1 MRRRPFVVR
10 LLLKTL
16 LTVGIISVVWLRA
29 AAQTKQL
36 AIGDPAPPLYLEK
49 LLQAPPDAKVD
60 WDALKGKVIV
70 LDFWATWCKPCV
82 EAIPHLNQLATDLTD
97 QPVVFISVTDDAV
110 DRAQA
115 FLKTT
120 PMKSWIGIDTN
131 RQNWARF
138 SVSSISHTLIIGPD
152 SKVKAITLPE
162 NVSAQAVR
170 DVLAGKA
177 IALPLKKT
185 GVELDL
191 EWDQNQIEWKDGI
204 KPLFQILIK
213 PVTSEQSATMRS
225 PSGDYLTADG
235 VLLESL
241 LQIAYSTD
249 HFHIDWR
256 LPQST
261 ATYRFAAR
269 VPKGRERHLLPLLQN
284 TLAATFNLKATW
296 QPQEKDVYVLQ
307 VSDNELVARAAAA
320 PNQVSFF
327 RSMRGTGKAQRQ
339 PLAELTGFL
348 TNALRLLVVDETGL
362 SGDYNWELPYQP
374 GQPDVTIRA
383 VRERLGLELVKAR
396 RSVKMLVIE
405 PADAG
410 KTP

>member
-1 MRRRPFVVR
+1 MRRPASATR

-16 LTVGIISVVWLRA
+16 LTVGFISAGWASPV
-29 AAQTKQL
+29 AQTKQL
-36 AIGDPAPPLYLEK
+36 AIGDTPPPLYLEK

-82 EAIPHLNQLATDLTD
+82 EAIPHLNQLAKDLAD

-138 SVSSISHTLIIGPD
+138 SVPSISHTIIIGPD

-177 IALPLKKT
+177 IALPLKEI

-213 PVTSEQSATMRS
+213 PVSSELSGSMRS
-225 PSGDYLTADG
+225 PTGDYLTADG
-235 VLLESL
+235 VLLEVL
-241 LQIAYSTD
+241 LQIAYDTD
-249 HFHIDWR
+249 NFHLDWR
-256 LPQST
+256 LPDSNQ
-261 ATYRFAAR
+261 TYRFAAR
-269 VPKGRERHLLPLLQN
+269 VPKGRESQMLPLLQN

-296 QPQEKDVYVLQ
+296 QPQEKDVYVLR
-307 VSDNELVARAAAA
+307 VSDNELVKRAAAA
-320 PNQVSFF
+320 PNQQSFF
-327 RSMRGTGKAQRQ
+327 QSMRGTGKAQRK
-339 PLAELTGFL
+339 PLADLTGFL
-348 TNALRLLVVDETGL
+348 TNALQLLVVDETGL

-383 VRERLGLELVKAR
+383 VRERLGLEPVKAR
-396 RSVKMLVIE
+396 RFVKMLVVE

>member
-1 MRRRPFVVR
+1 MSKPASTLR
-10 LLLKTL
+10 LLIKTL
-16 LTVGIISVVWLRA
+16 LTVGIISVVWARP
-29 AAQTKQL
+29 AAQTREL
-36 AIGDPAPPLYLEK
+36 AIGDTPPPLHLEK

-60 WDALKGKVIV
+60 WDSLKGKVIV

-82 EAIPHLNQLATDLTD
+82 EAIPHLNQLAKDLAD

-120 PMKSWIGIDTN
+120 PMKSWSGIDTN

-138 SVSSISHTLIIGPD
+138 SVPSIPHTIIIGPD
-152 SKVKAITLPE
+152 GKVKAITLPE

-177 IALPLKKT
+177 IALPPKKT
-185 GVELDL
+185 GDIDLD
-191 EWDQNQIEWKDGI
+191 WDQNQIEWKDGI
-204 KPLFQILIK
+204 KPLFNIIIK
-213 PVTSEQSATMRS
+213 PVSTELSGSKRS
-225 PSGDYLTADG
+225 PTGDYLTADG
-235 VLLESL
+235 VLLEVL

-256 LPQST
+256 LPDST
-261 ATYRFAAR
+261 QTYRFAAR
-269 VPKGRERHLLPLLQN
+269 VPKGRESHLLPLLQN
-284 TLAATFNLKATW
+284 ALAATFNLKATW
-296 QPQEKDVYVLQ
+296 QPQEKDVYVLR
-307 VSDNELVARAAAA
+307 VPPNESARLTAAS
-320 PNQVSFF
+320 PDQKSLFQ
-327 RSMRGTGKAQRQ
+327 SMRGTASAQRR
-339 PLAELTGFL
+339 PLADLTRFL

-362 SGDYNWELPYQP
+362 LGDYNWELPYQP
-374 GQPDVTIRA
+374 GKPDVTIRA

-396 RSVKMLVIE
+396 RSVKMLVVE
-405 PADAG
+405 AADPS

>member
-1 MRRRPFVVR
+1 MSKNASTLR
-10 LLLKTL
+10 LLIRTL
-16 LTVGIISVVWLRA
+16 LTVGIISAVWTRP

-36 AIGDPAPPLYLEK
+36 AIGDTPPPLYLEK

-60 WDALKGKVIV
+60 WDTLKGKVIV

-82 EAIPHLNQLATDLTD
+82 EAIPHLNQLAKDLAD

-138 SVSSISHTLIIGPD
+138 SVPSISHTIIIGPD
-152 SKVKAITLPE
+152 TKVKAITLPE

-185 GVELDL
+185 GDMDL

-204 KPLFQILIK
+204 QPLFDIIIK
-213 PVTSEQSATMRS
+213 PVSIELSGSMRS
-225 PSGDYLTADG
+225 PKGDYITADG

-241 LQIAYSTD
+241 LQIAHSTD

-256 LPQST
+256 LPDST
-261 ATYRFAAR
+261 QTYRFAAR
-269 VPKGRERHLLPLLQN
+269 VPKGRESQLLPLLQN
-284 TLAATFNLKATW
+284 ALAATFNLKATW
-296 QPQEKDVYVLQ
+296 QPQEKDVYVLR
-307 VSDNELVARAAAA
+307 VSDNELVKRAAAA
-320 PNQVSFF
+320 PNQESFS
-327 RSMRGTGKAQRQ
+327 RSMRGTGKAQRK
-339 PLAELTGFL
+339 PLADLTSFL

-374 GQPDVTIRA
+374 GQPEVTLQA
-383 VRERLGLELVKAR
+383 LKDRLGLELVKAR
-396 RSVKMLVIE
+396 RSVKMLVVE
-405 PADAG
+405 PAEANR
-410 KTP
+410 TP

>member
-1 MRRRPFVVR
+1 MRRRTSALR
-10 LLLKTL
+10 LLFKIL
-16 LTVGIISVVWLRA
+16 LTFGIISAVWARPV
-29 AAQTKQL
+29 AQTRQL
-36 AIGDPAPPLYLEK
+36 AIGDTAPPLYLEK

-82 EAIPHLNQLATDLTD
+82 EAIPHLNQLAKDLAD
-97 QPVVFISVTDDAV
+97 QPVVFLSVTDDAV
-110 DRAQA
+110 DRLEA

-138 SVSSISHTLIIGPD
+138 SVPSISHTIIIGPD

-177 IALPLKKT
+177 IALPLKAT
-185 GVELDL
+185 GAELDL

-213 PVTSEQSATMRS
+213 PVSSELSGSMQSPT
-225 PSGDYLTADG
+225 GDYLTADG
-235 VLLESL
+235 VLLEVL
-241 LQIAYSTD
+241 LQIAYDTD
-249 HFHIDWR
+249 NFHLDWR
-256 LPQST
+256 LPDST
-261 ATYRFAAR
+261 QTYRFAAR
-269 VPKGRERHLLPLLQN
+269 VPKDRENQMLPLLQN

-296 QPQEKDVYVLQ
+296 QPQEKDVYVLR
-307 VSDNELVARAAAA
+307 VSDKDLVKRAAAS
-320 PNQVSFF
+320 PNQESFF
-327 RSMRGTGKAQRQ
+327 QSMRGTGKARRK

-348 TNALRLLVVDETGL
+348 TNALRLLVVDETGV

-374 GQPDVTIRA
+374 GQPDGTIRA
-383 VRERLGLELVKAR
+383 LRERLGLELVKAR
-396 RSVKMLVIE
+396 RSVKMLVVE
-405 PADAG
+405 PADTG